1 MSKTRDNKIL
11 MKLWDIA
18 TNISMF
24 PTSTFPPQQH
34 LQSIIRSYDG
44 KASLPSS
51 IYKPICLLGNNP
63 LLIFVNDYST
73 IVLKIY
79 DYWTLELFVFCRFW
93 IFSKFYVVLL
103 KKSDTT
109 FVYINLC
116 TFINLHVFYI
126 LTNNTSFLLDS
137 FADMSISFLLYVAC
151 LLCTTSIHNCSS
163 FAFFYPKFDHLSY

>member
-1 MSKTRDNKIL
+1 MLWRHHQLCSTKLLDMTYIYFLTRTYILHMSKTRDNKIL

-126 LTNNTSFLLDS
+126 LTNNT
-137 FADMSISFLLYVAC
+137 
-151 LLCTTSIHNCSS
+151 
-163 FAFFYPKFDHLSY
+163 